1 MKKYNRVAAVVLAG
15 ALSLGTVATANAAGT
30 TIPTTPGAGNSV
42 RPNPDQE
49 LATVLA
55 KLVTAGTI
63 TQAQSDAIT
72 AAVKAA
78 KPTPP
83 AGAKLPHS
91 DTNTI
96 GGAPAMGGFPGG
108 KGGPGGMG
116 GFGMG
121 RGGMGGFGMGR
132 GGMGGF
138 GMNTA
143 ARQSVITSFLGTTAA
158 ALQTSLQSGKS
169 LAQLAT
175 AAGKAPAD
183 LITALVNYDNAQI
196 DAQVTAGTLTSAQA
210 TALKANVTK
219 RDTNEVN
226 NVRPAFGAAPAAP
239 SAKTSAYHTSKA

>member
-1 MKKYNRVAAVVLAG
+1 MKKHNRVAAVVLAG
-15 ALSLGTVATANAAGT
+15 ALSLGTVATAHAAGT
-30 TIPTTPGAGNSV
+30 TIPATPGFGNGQ
-42 RPNPDQE
+42 RPNPDAE

-83 AGAKLPHS
+83 AGAKLTHS

-96 GGAPAMGGFPGG
+96 NGAPAQGGFPGG
-108 KGGPGGMG
+108 NGGPGGFGG
-116 GFGMG
+116 GF
-121 RGGMGGFGMGR
+121 GR

-143 ARQSVITSFLGTTAA
+143 ARQSVITSFLGTTSAS
-158 ALQTSLQSGKS
+158 LQTSLQAGKS

-175 AAGKAPAD
+175 AAGKNPAD

-210 TALKANVTK
+210 TSLKALVSK

-226 NVRPAFGAAPAAP
+226 NVRPTRPAFGATPAPT
-239 SAKTSAYHTSKA
+239 AKTSAYHTSKA

>member
-1 MKKYNRVAAVVLAG
+1 MKKQNRVAAVLLAG

-116 GFGMG
+116 GF
-121 RGGMGGFGMGR
+121 GMGGFGMGR

>member
-1 MKKYNRVAAVVLAG
+1 MKKQNRVAAVVLAG

-30 TIPTTPGAGNSV
+30 TIPATPGLNNGA
-42 RPNPDQE
+42 RPNPDAA

-78 KPTPP
+78 KPALP
-83 AGAKLPHS
+83 AGKLPHS

-108 KGGPGGMG
+108 KGGPGGMDDH
-116 GFGMG
+116 
-121 RGGMGGFGMGR
+121 GMGR

-175 AAGKAPAD
+175 AAGKTPAD

-196 DAQVTAGTLTSAQA
+196 DAQVTAGTLTSAQG

-226 NVRPAFGAAPAAP
+226 NVRPARPAFGAAPVAP

>member
-1 MKKYNRVAAVVLAG
+1 MKKQNRVAAVVLAG

-108 KGGPGGMG
+108 KGGP
-116 GFGMG
+116 
-121 RGGMGGFGMGR
+121 GGMGGFGMGR

>member
-121 RGGMGGFGMGR
+121 RGGMGGFGM
-132 GGMGGF
+132 
-138 GMNTA
+138 NTA

-226 NVRPAFGAAPAAP
+226 NVRPARPAFGAAPVAP

>member
-15 ALSLGTVATANAAGT
+15 ALSLGTVATAHAAGT
-30 TIPTTPGAGNSV
+30 TIPATPGLNNGA

-78 KPTPP
+78 KPALP
-83 AGAKLPHS
+83 AGKLPHS

-108 KGGPGGMG
+108 KGGPGKDDHN
-116 GFGMG
+116 
-121 RGGMGGFGMGR
+121 MGR

-175 AAGKAPAD
+175 AAGKTPAD

-210 TALKANVTK
+210 TALKALVTK
-219 RDTNEVN
+219 RDTAEVN
-226 NVRPAFGAAPAAP
+226 NVRPARPAIGATPAAP
-239 SAKTSAYHTSKA
+239 SLNTSAYHTSKA

>member
-121 RGGMGGFGMGR
+121 RGGMD
-132 GGMGGF
+132 GF

>member
-30 TIPTTPGAGNSV
+30 TIPATPGLNNGA
-42 RPNPDQE
+42 RPNPDAA

-108 KGGPGGMG
+108 KGGP
-116 GFGMG
+116 
-121 RGGMGGFGMGR
+121 GGMGGFGMGR

>member
-1 MKKYNRVAAVVLAG
+1 MKKYNRVAAVLLAG

-30 TIPTTPGAGNSV
+30 TIPTTPGLNNGA
-42 RPNPDQE
+42 RPNPDAA

-108 KGGPGGMG
+108 KGGP
-116 GFGMG
+116 
-121 RGGMGGFGMGR
+121 GGMGGFGMGR

>member
-78 KPTPP
+78 KPALP
-83 AGAKLPHS
+83 AGKLPHS

-108 KGGPGGMG
+108 KGGP
-116 GFGMG
+116 
-121 RGGMGGFGMGR
+121 GGMGGFGMGR

>member
-30 TIPTTPGAGNSV
+30 TIPTTPGLNNGA
-42 RPNPDQE
+42 RPNPDAA

-108 KGGPGGMG
+108 KGGP
-116 GFGMG
+116 
-121 RGGMGGFGMGR
+121 GGMGGFGMGR

>member
-1 MKKYNRVAAVVLAG
+1 MKKQNRVAAVLLAG

-30 TIPTTPGAGNSV
+30 TIPTTPGLNNGA
-42 RPNPDQE
+42 RPNPDAA

-108 KGGPGGMG
+108 KGGP
-116 GFGMG
+116 
-121 RGGMGGFGMGR
+121 GGMGGFGMGR

>member
-1 MKKYNRVAAVVLAG
+1 MKKYNRVAAVVMAG
-15 ALSLGTVATANAAGT
+15 ALSLGTVATAHAAGT
-30 TIPTTPGAGNSV
+30 TIPATPGLGMGA
-42 RPNPDQE
+42 RPNPEAE

-96 GGAPAMGGFPGG
+96 NGMPGKPGMG
-108 KGGPGGMG
+108 GGMG
-116 GFGMG
+116 RMDDHGFA
-121 RGGMGGFGMGR
+121 RGGQ
-132 GGMGGF
+132 MGGF

-143 ARQSVITSFLGTTAA
+143 ARLSVVTSFLGTTSA

-175 AAGKAPAD
+175 AAGKVPAD

-210 TALKANVTK
+210 TLLKANVAK
-219 RDTNEVN
+219 RDANEVN
-226 NVRPAFGAAPAAP
+226 NVKPTRPAFGTAPVAP

>member
-30 TIPTTPGAGNSV
+30 TIPATPGLNNGA
-42 RPNPDQE
+42 RPNPDAV

-78 KPTPP
+78 KPALP
-83 AGAKLPHS
+83 AGKLPHS

-121 RGGMGGFGMGR
+121 RGGMGR

>member
-1 MKKYNRVAAVVLAG
+1 MKKQNRVAAVLLAG

-108 KGGPGGMG
+108 KGGP
-116 GFGMG
+116 
-121 RGGMGGFGMGR
+121 GGMGGFGMGR

>member
-1 MKKYNRVAAVVLAG
+1 MKKQNRVAAVLLAG

-116 GFGMG
+116 GFA
-121 RGGMGGFGMGR
+121 MGR

>member
-121 RGGMGGFGMGR
+121 RGGMGGFGM
-132 GGMGGF
+132 
-138 GMNTA
+138 NTA

>member
-1 MKKYNRVAAVVLAG
+1 MKKYNRVAAIALAG
-15 ALSLGTVATANAAGT
+15 ALSLGGVASAHAAGT
-30 TIPTTPGAGNSV
+30 TIPATPGAGNPL

-78 KPTPP
+78 KPALP
-83 AGAKLPHS
+83 AGKLPHS

-108 KGGPGGMG
+108 KGGPDGMDDH
-116 GFGMG
+116 GF
-121 RGGMGGFGMGR
+121 GR

-175 AAGKAPAD
+175 AAGKTPAA

-196 DAQVTAGTLTSAQA
+196 DAQVSAGTLTSAQA
-210 TALKANVTK
+210 TALKANVTQ

-226 NVRPAFGAAPAAP
+226 ATRPAKGTPLTAP
-239 SAKTSAYHTSKA
+239 SANTSVYHTSKA

>member
-1 MKKYNRVAAVVLAG
+1 MKKYNRVAAVLLAG

-108 KGGPGGMG
+108 KGGP
-116 GFGMG
+116 
-121 RGGMGGFGMGR
+121 GGMGGFGMGR